1 MHTLIHIFRASQR
14 ERCKKNDLPGNVAV
28 CCQHSEHYKPGR
40 SAALCRAHRLKRAQA
55 FVAIV
60 RVALPVAS
68 HQLFDYWLPAG
79 LAIET
84 GSVLRV
90 TLAKRRMLG
99 VALELVESTPVAPER
114 LSPVDEIV
122 TTVPPLPEDLCAL
135 GRFVSEYYQQPIGQC
150 LALMLPP
157 LGTSRGAGERPAA
170 RYRLT
175 AAGRS
180 ALAELDAKPGT
191 QLRQLRDAL
200 RAPEGVA
207 TTDLRRC
214 GAHAWR
220 TFTRWR
226 KEQLVEPAPPA
237 PSAGSA
243 RNPDLN
249 ADQRAALGA
258 AFPEPSA
265 FAASLLQGVTGS
277 GKTEVYFAAAARAIA
292 AGRQALLLV
301 PEINLTPQLEA
312 RIAAAFP
319 GVATAVL
326 HSALPDAE
334 RRGHWLA
341 AARGE
346 ARLVVGTRLAVF
358 APLPRLGL
366 VVVDEEHDT
375 SFKQQDGVRY
385 NARDAAVYRARL
397 RDVPVILGSATPSLE
412 SYASARRGRYRWL
425 KLPRRAAAGSTLPAV
440 RLVANRAADTCEG
453 LGPTLRER
461 IAERLARREQTL
473 LFINRRG
480 FAPSLLCAACGWKAM
495 CPRCTARLVVHRE
508 AGELRCHHCG
518 HAEAIAAACPE
529 CGNQD
534 LLPLGFGTQRLER
547 ALAELYPAARVL
559 RVDRDSTRRKGAFAA
574 MQRAI
579 ASGEVDILVGT
590 QMLAKGHDFPR
601 LTLVGVLGA
610 DNALYSADFRATERL
625 FAVLEQVAGR
635 AGRAHLPGEV
645 LVQTD
650 FPEHPLYAALTN
662 HDYDS
667 FAAALLAEREPLGLP
682 PFATPG
688 VAQRRGAAAC
698 RSQLISRAGRR
709 EGARPARRERAAL
722 RAVSAGGC
730 GPGAARRAGT
740 RANPGAE
747 RRARGPAGVPAALA
761 GRAGRLAA
769 AARALGC
776 GCRSA
781 RIRVTCLRRLRARTL

>member
-1 MHTLIHIFRASQR
+1 M
-14 ERCKKNDLPGNVAV
+14 
-28 CCQHSEHYKPGR
+28 
-40 SAALCRAHRLKRAQA
+40 
-55 FVAIV
+55 AIV
-60 RVALPVAS
+60 RVALPVATD
-68 HQLFDYWLPAG
+68 QLFDYWLPAG

-90 TLAKRRMLG
+90 RLAKRRMLG
-99 VALELVESTPVAPER
+99 IALEQVDATPVALER
-114 LSPVDEIV
+114 LAPVDEIL
-122 TTVPPLPEDLCAL
+122 TTLPPLPADLCAL

-157 LGTSRGAGERPAA
+157 LGTGRGAAERPAA

-175 AAGRS
+175 PAGRI
-180 ALAELDAKPGT
+180 ALARLDAKPGT
-191 QLRQLRDAL
+191 RLRQLRDAMG
-200 RAPEGVA
+200 APEGAA
-207 TTDLRRC
+207 TIELRRC

-220 TFTRWR
+220 TFADWR
-226 KEQLVEPAPPA
+226 RNHLVEPVAPP
-237 PSAGSA
+237 PSAAIA
-243 RNPDLN
+243 RNPALN
-249 ADQRAALGA
+249 ADQNAALAG

-265 FAASLLQGVTGS
+265 FAPSLLQGVTGS

-326 HSALPDAE
+326 HSGLPDAE
-334 RRGHWLA
+334 RLAHWRA

-358 APLPRLGL
+358 APLPELGL
-366 VVVDEEHDT
+366 IVVDEEHDS

-385 NARDAAVYRARL
+385 HARDVAVYRARM
-397 RDVPVILGSATPSLE
+397 RDVPVILGSATPALE

-425 KLPRRAAAGSTLPAV
+425 KLPRRAIAGSTLPAV
-440 RLVANRAADTCEG
+440 RLVPNRAADSCEG
-453 LGPTLRER
+453 LGLSLRER

-480 FAPSLLCAACGWKAM
+480 FAPSLLCVACGWKAM
-495 CPRCTARLVVHRE
+495 CPRCTARLVVHRD
-508 AGELRCHHCG
+508 AAALRCHHCG
-518 HAEAIAAACPE
+518 HAEAIPQACPA

-547 ALAELYPAARVL
+547 ALAELYPAARLL

-650 FPEHPLYAALTN
+650 FPDHPLYAALTK
-662 HDYDS
+662 HDYDD
-667 FAAALLAEREPLGLP
+667 FAESLLAEREPLGLP
-682 PFATPG
+682 PFAHLALLNAEAPQRALVSSFLEQAAEKG
-688 VAQRRGAAAC
+688 RALLAASALRCELYPPVAAGLAR
-698 RSQLISRAGRR
+698 RAGLER
-709 EGARPARRERAAL
+709 GQVLVHSAERAAL
-722 RAVSAGGC
+722 QEFLPRWRVELEGLRQ
-730 GPGAARRAGT
+730 RRV
-740 RANPGAE
+740 RWDVDVDP
-747 RRARGPAGVPAALA
+747 LA
-761 GRAGRLAA
+761 FA
-769 AARALGC
+769 
-776 GCRSA
+776 
-781 RIRVTCLRRLRARTL
+781 